1 MAVSSQG
8 PCSCI
13 PSYVCV
19 CERER
24 ERERERKR
32 KRERGREGESGR
44 REEEL
49 GGVCCMGN
57 EKKSLLS
64 LNRLFL

>member
-13 PSYVCV
+13 PSCVCV
-19 CERER
+19 CVCVRER
-24 ERERERKR
+24 EIE
-32 KRERGREGESGR
+32 REGESGR

-49 GGVCCMGN
+49 GGVLHG
-57 EKKSLLS
+57 
-64 LNRLFL
+64 

>member
-1 MAVSSQG
+1 MAVSSQET
-8 PCSCI
+8 CSCI
-13 PSYVCV
+13 ASSVCV

-49 GGVCCMGN
+49 GGCCMGN
-57 EKKSLLS
+57 EKSLFCL
-64 LNRLFL
+64 